1 MLMNPWLIN
10 RRDFLKTVARSS
22 VLMSLPLSGGCSG
35 WGAAAVSLVSN
46 PDPSYAI
53 RRAIAMVRGLD
64 FLRPGD
70 SVLIKPAIN
79 SPNPFPATTS
89 PLMVS
94 ELIGLLKYKGAGD
107 VFLGDRPPAG
117 LDAMYCMKETGIYD
131 AAVDGGAEIVEFL
144 DDDMLQVKPERA
156 SYWPVGFSV
165 PRLFNRVDHIITLPR
180 LSTHALAGFT
190 MSLKILVGVLPSDDR
205 YLMHTSADFLKGI
218 AEIAL
223 ATNKIRLSVLDGRE
237 GFSHGGPDEGTVVA
251 PGIVIASRNMVAAD
265 AVGLAL
271 LKTVGTTSNLM
282 DLRVWDNPIIKR
294 GVEVLSPSLSPETL
308 DLRWE
313 NIELMDALW
322 GNLL

>member
-1 MLMNPWLIN
+1 MNSALIN
-10 RRDFLKTVARSS
+10 RREFLKAVAGSS
-22 VLMSLPLSGGCSG
+22 VLMSLPWSGGCTG
-35 WGAAAVSLVSN
+35 GQTAAVSLVSN

-53 RRAIAMVRGLD
+53 RRAIEMIRGLD

-79 SPNPFPATTS
+79 SRNPFPATTS
-89 PLMVS
+89 PLVVS
-94 ELIGLLKYKGAGD
+94 ELIGLLKHKGAGD

-144 DDDMLQVKPERA
+144 DDDMFQVKPERA
-156 SYWPVGFSV
+156 AYWPSGFSV

-190 MSLKILVGVLPSDDR
+190 MSLKILVGVLSSEDR
-205 YLMHTSADFLKGI
+205 YLMHISPDFLKGI

-223 ATNKIRLSVLDGRE
+223 ATPKIRLAVLDARE
-237 GFSHGGPDEGTVVA
+237 GFSHGGPDEGTVVT
-251 PGIVIASRNMVAAD
+251 PGMVIASKNMVAAD

-282 DLRVWDNPIIKR
+282 DARVWDNPIIKR
-294 GVEVLSPSLSPETL
+294 GGEVLSPSLSLETM

-313 NIELMDALW
+313 NIELMDSIVE
-322 GNLL
+322 NLQ